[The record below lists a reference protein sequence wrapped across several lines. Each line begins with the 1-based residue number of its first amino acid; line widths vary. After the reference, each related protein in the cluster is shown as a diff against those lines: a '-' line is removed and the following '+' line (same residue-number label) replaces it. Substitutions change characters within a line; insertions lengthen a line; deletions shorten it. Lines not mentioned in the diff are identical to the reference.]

1 MGEWPVQQSEDV
13 GLTLYE
19 YIGRGDEGIDHC
31 TSSPHRAATSSW
43 TGSSCDGQTGSLLS
57 SVSPPA
63 NLINTTSPALLTTL
77 INVSLLLTVTGLT
90 QWGICASQMEW
101 RKGRAIQQ
109 GRRETGCLFLFLLC
123 FSLQI
128 SVTEPSSFPRR
139 NPIISLCKSG
149 QSAHR

>member
-19 YIGRGDEGIDHC
+19 YIGQGGEGIDHC
-31 TSSPHRAATSSW
+31 MSSPRRAATSSR

-77 INVSLLLTVTGLT
+77 INITVCYSLSRGLHSEEFVPHKWSGGKVELYSRGGGKLSVFSFFALLFTPNLCDRT
-90 QWGICASQMEW
+90 Q
-101 RKGRAIQQ
+101 
-109 GRRETGCLFLFLLC
+109 LLPPQESHY
-123 FSLQI
+123 FTL
-128 SVTEPSSFPRR
+128 
-139 NPIISLCKSG
+139 
-149 QSAHR
+149 